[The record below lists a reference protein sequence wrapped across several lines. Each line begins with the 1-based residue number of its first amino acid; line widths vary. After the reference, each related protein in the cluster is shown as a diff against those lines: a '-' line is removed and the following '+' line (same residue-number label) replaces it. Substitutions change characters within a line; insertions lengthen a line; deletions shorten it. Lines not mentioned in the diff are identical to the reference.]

1 MDRIQVL
8 IEIKLHYAD
17 GQRIGYGGEQPLP
30 LFQKEPQPLLNLKK
44 LDSDPERETASN
56 RVHQDIG
63 TVESPRIKPN
73 HTATL
78 PKKLIKPF
86 PAETESEGDQR
97 RLPDDRVQVQDQLD

>member
-1 MDRIQVL
+1 MPQLSSLSNPKRI
-8 IEIKLHYAD
+8 I
-17 GQRIGYGGEQPLP
+17 RNR
-30 LFQKEPQPLLNLKK
+30 LNK
-44 LDSDPERETASN
+44 ERESASE

-63 TVESPRIKPN
+63 TVESPGIKPN
-73 HTATL
+73 HPATL